1 MTNFAFTPAQV
12 ELLAET
18 IEAGWG
24 KGHADHHTSTDY
36 TLLEAFTE
44 HLQSLRERAA
54 PAMIAVDP

>member
-1 MTNFAFTPAQV
+1 MTDFALTPTQV

-36 TLLEAFTE
+36 TILEAFTE
-44 HLQSLRERAA
+44 HLQLLRERSA
-54 PAMIAVDP
+54 PAVIAVHP